1 MVQNMVLNCIIML
14 LIPAVSAGVRI
25 KPLNYRNQASVFA
38 LLIYRYI
45 FLRNMNRV
53 TGLVDHNALAFELFD
68 LPACFADLQVRCI
81 HINSHVIR
89 KGCCIKD
96 FSRRSFDS
104 GLSCI
109 CAR

>member
-68 LPACFADLQVRCI
+68 LPACFTDIQVRCI
-81 HINSHVIR
+81 HIDSHIIG
-89 KGCCIKD
+89 KGCRIQD
-96 FSRRSFDS
+96 FTGRSFDAGFS
-104 GLSCI
+104 RI
-109 CAR
+109 CL